1 MDVRYRKILP
11 YPPVKVS
18 TKTIMRVCFSILG
31 MKCPKRCP
39 KLGFPYKFYG
49 MIEVEAGMS
58 YNIPARCHKECLEN
72 PQTLVLT

>member
-11 YPPVKVS
+11 YPPVKV
-18 TKTIMRVCFSILG
+18 CFSILEHG
-31 MKCPKRCP
+31 MLLKKCPM
-39 KLGFPYKFYG
+39 LGFPYKFYG